1 MCRVGSCC
9 AQPQGLVWFG
19 LATGPVP
26 ATVTTLSQA
35 ASQGITLMT
44 VDRVSC
50 VCDTRYGVRA
60 GPGCAAAGTEC
71 NGGGAGLERL
81 RLIQRTA
88 VTRVYDNNTVRR
100 STRYGSWYGTQEPRC
115 PMRRVRIIDEREVGR
130 GRIRLGIDRG
140 GRFYGIRHPFP

>member
-60 GPGCAAAGTEC
+60 ASGEAVM
-71 NGGGAGLERL
+71 
-81 RLIQRTA
+81 QR
-88 VTRVYDNNTVRR
+88 
-100 STRYGSWYGTQEPRC
+100 GSK
-115 PMRRVRIIDEREVGR
+115 
-130 GRIRLGIDRG
+130 
-140 GRFYGIRHPFP
+140 